1 MTTNGTLFTGHIIDR
16 LDKVDSTNHYALDLL
31 KQRPPAEGY
40 TVWALEQF
48 AGRGQRGNSWL
59 AEPHTNLTFSIIL
72 HPRFLPLAEQF
83 WLTRVMALAVAEFV
97 SSCLKSDSLKVAIKW
112 PNDIYVND
120 QKIAGILIENV
131 LEGSIIKFSVAGIGI
146 NINQTSFGPSVPNA
160 TSLKLLT
167 GSTFNLEDCLQ
178 RIFIPVEKFYLEL
191 RAGNYKKID
200 EAYHKILYRRGILSN
215 LSINGKACKGTIKGV
230 SATGQLLVD
239 TDTGEQNS
247 IEPLEISDVKH
258 LVFL

>member
-1 MTTNGTLFTGHIIDR
+1 MTTPETLFTGHIVDK
-16 LDKVDSTNHYALDLL
+16 LEKVDSTNRYALDLL
-31 KQRPPAEGY
+31 KQRPPVEGF

-59 AEPHTNLTFSIIL
+59 TEPRTNLTFSIIL
-72 HPRFLPLAEQF
+72 HPRFLPVNEQF
-83 WLTRVMALAVAEFV
+83 WLTKVMALAVAEFV
-97 SSCLKSDSLKVAIKW
+97 SSFLKSASLNVAIKW

-131 LEGSIIKFSVAGIGI
+131 LEQSTIKFSVAGIGI
-146 NINQTSFGPSVPNA
+146 NVNQTSFDPSVPNA

-167 GSTFNLEDCLQ
+167 GSAFELEDCLN
-178 RIFIPVEKFYLEL
+178 RIFIPIEKFYLEL
-191 RAGNYKKID
+191 RTGNYKKID
-200 EAYHKILYRRGILSN
+200 EAYHKLLYRRGVLSN
-215 LSINGKACKGTIKGV
+215 ISINGKQCKGMIKGV

-239 TDTGEQNS
+239 TDTGVLNS
-247 IEPLEISDVKH
+247 NESLELSDVKH

>member
-1 MTTNGTLFTGHIIDR
+1 MITKGTLFTGHTVDK
-16 LDKVDSTNHYALDLL
+16 LDKVDSTNRYALDLV
-31 KQRPPAEGY
+31 KQHPPAEGF

-48 AGRGQRGNSWL
+48 AGRGQRGNKSL
-59 AEPHTNLTFSIIL
+59 TEPRTNLTFSIIL
-72 HPRFLPLAEQF
+72 LPRFLPLAEQF

-97 SSCLKSDSLKVAIKW
+97 SSCLQSGSEKVAIKW

-131 LEGSIIKFSVAGIGI
+131 IEQSTIKFSVAGIGI
-146 NINQTSFGPSVPNA
+146 NINQSAFDPSVPNA

-167 GSTFNLEDCLQ
+167 GSTFDLEDCLN

-191 RAGNYKKID
+191 RSGNYKKID
-200 EAYHKILYRRGILSN
+200 EAYHKLLYRRGVLCN

-230 SATGQLLVD
+230 SATGQLLID
-239 TDTGEQNS
+239 TDTGEHNT
-247 IEPLEISDVKH
+247 IEPLELSDVKH

>member
-1 MTTNGTLFTGHIIDR
+1 MRGTLFIGHKVEI
-16 LDKVDSTNHYALDLL
+16 LDKVDSTNLYTLNLL
-31 KQRPPAEGY
+31 KLHPPPEGY
-40 TVWALEQF
+40 VIQALEQF

-59 AEPHTNLTFSIIL
+59 VQPGSNLTFSLIL
-72 HPRFLPLAEQF
+72 HPRFLPLNEQF
-83 WLTRVMALAVAEFV
+83 WLTKIMALAIAEFV
-97 SSCLKSDSLKVAIKW
+97 SSCLQPLSLNVSIKW

-120 QKIAGILIENV
+120 QKIDGILIENV
-131 LEGSIIKFSVAGIGI
+131 LEGSTLKFSVAGIGI
-146 NINQTSFGPSVPNA
+146 NINQTSFDPSVPNA

-167 GSTFNLEDCLQ
+167 GSTFNLEDCLH

-200 EAYHKILYRRGILSN
+200 DAYHKLLYKRGVLSN

-239 TDTGEQNS
+239 TDTGGHNS
-247 IEPLEISDVKH
+247 IELLEISDVKH